1 MNKAPTVLEIVRLPS
16 GEYAMRRHG
25 ESEPLMTLAL
35 AEGVQQMLQEKGEEV
50 ARSMLLA
57 GAHMLSE
64 VSLELSANRMEE
76 EEHQRPRNA
85 PLH

>member
-1 MNKAPTVLEIVRLPS
+1 MNKAPTILEIVRLPS

-25 ESEPLMTLAL
+25 ESEPLITLGL
-35 AEGVQQMLQEKGEEV
+35 SEGVQQLLQEKGEEV

-64 VSLELSANRMEE
+64 VSLELSASRLKE

>member
-1 MNKAPTVLEIVRLPS
+1 
-16 GEYAMRRHG
+16 MRRHG

-64 VSLELSANRMEE
+64 VSLELSANQMEE